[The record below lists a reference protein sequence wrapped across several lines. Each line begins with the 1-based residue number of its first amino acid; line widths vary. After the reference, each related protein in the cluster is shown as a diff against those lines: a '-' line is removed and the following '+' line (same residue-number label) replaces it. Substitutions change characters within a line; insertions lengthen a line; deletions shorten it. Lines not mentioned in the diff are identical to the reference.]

1 MWRASTAFSLILCFN
16 YVHLFECCMDYTIK
30 VNGYNWVHW
39 LATSLAHFWCCEWA
53 CHLWKKWKQHSSLI
67 ISCSQWKSLI
77 YWHPTLFWVHT
88 LFFFFQLWQLL
99 LKLLNIIKC
108 FLFYFRFIWSWA
120 AVFNMSFMT
129 SWVIFWQNIFTMWN
143 ISVCCQAVIFIV
155 IAELLP
161 VMFNYC
167 APAYRWQVI
176 NSIKVT

>member
-1 MWRASTAFSLILCFN
+1 MDIIGSTDLPLVWLTFHVVSGHVIYERSGSSTAHQISVAPSGNLSFLGIPLYCECTHYLI
-16 YVHLFECCMDYTIK
+16 
-30 VNGYNWVHW
+30 
-39 LATSLAHFWCCEWA
+39 
-53 CHLWKKWKQHSSLI
+53 
-67 ISCSQWKSLI
+67 
-77 YWHPTLFWVHT
+77 
-88 LFFFFQLWQLL
+88 FFQLWQLL

-108 FLFYFRFIWSWA
+108 FLFYFRFICSWA

-129 SWVIFWQNIFTMWN
+129 SSVIFWQNIFTMWN

-176 NSIKVT
+176 NSIKVI